1 MNKKVNQ
8 LVIHVLGCAVLLAF
22 PLLFTPD
29 ISSPFDFINDLGF
42 IRDLLFSVF
51 LILFFYFSYY
61 ILVPKLYF
69 NKKYIL
75 FFSIV
80 ILCFFLI
87 FFATL
92 FFQMQN
98 YFNLEVPVPPFHKDM
113 KGFMP
118 EPLKSVSHNSGKFIF
133 QFLIVLVFSL
143 LIKINNQWKQTEN
156 EKLDLEL
163 SYLRSQINPHFLF
176 NTLNSIYSLAIVR
189 SDNVAPSIVKL
200 SNMMR
205 YVLNES
211 SKDFV
216 SLEKEIEY
224 IQSYIE
230 LQQIRFGS
238 FIHVECDIIGETK
251 NKRIAPLIMI
261 SFIENAYKHGVNA
274 EGNSSIKININISEN
289 ELFLSV
295 KNNKVF
301 VQRMEEFKSGLGVKN
316 TKNRLQY
323 NSSLKHK
330 LVINDNEKEYSV
342 SLTLD
347 IK

>member
-1 MNKKVNQ
+1 
-8 LVIHVLGCAVLLAF
+8 LG
-22 PLLFTPD
+22 
-29 ISSPFDFINDLGF
+29 S
-42 IRDLLFSVF
+42 
-51 LILFFYFSYY
+51 FF
-61 ILVPKLYF
+61 
-69 NKKYIL
+69 
-75 FFSIV
+75 
-80 ILCFFLI
+80 
-87 FFATL
+87 
-92 FFQMQN
+92 
-98 YFNLEVPVPPFHKDM
+98 
-113 KGFMP
+113 
-118 EPLKSVSHNSGKFIF
+118 HNSGKFIF
-133 QFLIVLVFSL
+133 EYLIVVVFSL
-143 LIKINNQWKQTEN
+143 LIKINNQWKQSEN
-156 EKLDLEL
+156 EKLDIEL

-224 IQSYIE
+224 IQNYIE

-238 FIHVECDIIGETK
+238 FIHVECNITGEK
-251 NKRIAPLIMI
+251 KKKMIAPLIMI

-274 EGNSSIKININISEN
+274 EGNSSIKIDIDISEN
-289 ELFLSV
+289 ELHLSV

-301 VQRMEEFKSGLGVKN
+301 VQRMEEFKSVLGVKN

-330 LVINDNEKEYSV
+330 LVIEDTEKEYSV